1 MWRILLVTLF
11 LIAGFSLLLYWIYQ
25 YRLKWG
31 WGSIDWGQ
39 ERKKLLN
46 ILRSESLQL
55 SPLSP
60 EDLESVSENLELTT
74 DISGQK
80 TVVKGY
86 CTNIYGDKVI
96 AFAAKSYPAFSSLR
110 VAITT
115 ENIFTFISKNDYT
128 KIYIDETE
136 AGIVDSQGNLYSPNQ
151 RLLASIDTHPN
162 VTGYAIRIYG
172 RKVGNLNTAFAHSMR
187 NGKAFRIL
195 ERLEKDEYELFLAL
209 SMMKI
214 TSLIK

>member
-1 MWRILLVTLF
+1 M
-11 LIAGFSLLLYWIYQ
+11 YWVYH
-25 YRLKWG
+25 YRLIWG
-31 WGSIDWGQ
+31 WGSIDWGL

-46 ILRSESLQL
+46 LLRGESPQL

-60 EDLESVSENLELTT
+60 EDLESVSENPELTT

-110 VAITT
+110 VAMTA

-128 KIYIDETE
+128 KIYIDDTE
-136 AGIVDSQGNLYSPNQ
+136 AGTVDNQGNLYSPNQ

-162 VTGYAIRIYG
+162 MAGYAIRIYG
-172 RKVGNLNTAFAHSMR
+172 RKVGNLNTAFAHSVR
-187 NGKAFRIL
+187 SGKAFRIL